1 MTPRLVW
8 YVGRQCGLASLA
20 YAAHM
25 KRLGNSYFFG
35 AVAALCSSIDEP
47 EVLYGG
53 PLPSR
58 LRGRLHGASGSW

>member
-1 MTPRLVW
+1 MSPRLVW

-25 KRLGNSYFFG
+25 KRLGNSYF
-35 AVAALCSSIDEP
+35 VAAMAALYSSSEEP

-58 LRGRLHGASGSW
+58 LRRLHGASGSW